1 MKLNEKDFTL
11 KQREYLSLLFWC
23 AIIMIVGA
31 LFILQVNKLCGLT
44 VLPMIAILAVIVLL
58 EMDNNKSMGLLI
70 KEKRAKEKE
79 TIKDEK

>member
-1 MKLNEKDFTL
+1 MKLSEKDFTL

-23 AIIMIVGA
+23 AIVMIVGT
-31 LFILQVNKLCGLT
+31 LFVLQINELCGL
-44 VLPMIAILAVIVLL
+44 VAVPMILILALLILL

-70 KEKRAKEKE
+70 KEKKAKEKE